1 MVSTET
7 QSILQRK
14 AALGTQEQVAKAMS
28 VARAMR
34 QSIAKIGKEM
44 FEMSLSAIG
53 VVTEERKSVNL
64 HELIN
69 EDALLCLL
77 EGDDGKVGAAIIGA
91 DIVGGLI
98 QQQTMGDV
106 SAATGAPCSMTKT
119 DAAMCAPMLD
129 ALFERV
135 APMLEAEVERN
146 IVGGFRFGT
155 RFEDARAL
163 DMALDMQDYFVVRL
177 TLDLAGGIKQGE
189 MSLIVPKVP
198 PAAEFGAETSS
209 NKDDDSQLVSKMNDV
224 VMKLPTEL
232 NMILCKISLELAQVE
247 QLVVG
252 ETLALP
258 HNTFPETEIV
268 TANGNVIGSGVLGE
282 VNGIRALRLKRVPDY
297 VTEPRRRE
305 ADLPKLDLPEI
316 KPLTLQ
322 NNNVAE
328 NTNEADVDPISVD
341 SGDDLSAQ
349 NLATKINGNT
359 DDEQSQ
365 VSALNVTEKGSEH
378 SIELPELDDFPDL
391 TELTQVGK
399 VG

>member
-14 AALGTQEQVAKAMS
+14 AALGTQEQAAKAMS

-98 QQQTMGDV
+98 QQQTMGDI
-106 SAATGAPCSMTKT
+106 SAATGAPRSMTQT

-135 APMLEAEVERN
+135 APMLEVEAERN
-146 IVGGFRFGT
+146 IVGGFRFGA

-177 TLDLAGGIKQGE
+177 TLDLAGGIRQGE

-198 PAAEFGAETSS
+198 PAAEYGAETSS
-209 NKDDDSQLVSKMNDV
+209 NKDDDAQLVSKMNDL
-224 VMKLPTEL
+224 VMELPTEL
-232 NMILCKISLELAQVE
+232 NILCKILLELAQVE

-268 TANGNVIGSGVLGE
+268 TANGNVIGSGVLGQ
-282 VNGIRALRLKRVPDY
+282 VNGIRALRLRRVPDY

-328 NTNEADVDPISVD
+328 NTNEADVDPINVD
-341 SGDDLSAQ
+341 SGDDLPAQ

-359 DDEQSQ
+359 DGEHSQ
-365 VSALNVTEKGSEH
+365 VSALNVIEKGSEH

>member
-14 AALGTQEQVAKAMS
+14 AALGTQEQAAKAMS

-34 QSIAKIGKEM
+34 QSIAKLGKEM

-53 VVTEERKSVNL
+53 VMTEERKSVSL
-64 HELIN
+64 PELIT
-69 EDALLCLL
+69 DDSLLCLL

-98 QQQTMGDV
+98 QQQTMGHI
-106 SAATGAPCSMTKT
+106 SAPNSASRTMTQT
-119 DAAMCAPMLD
+119 DAAMCAPLLD

-135 APMLEAEVERN
+135 APMLEIEAERN
-146 IVGGFRFGT
+146 IVGGFRFGA

-177 TLDLAGGIKQGE
+177 TLDLAGGIRQGE

-198 PAAEFGAETSS
+198 PAADYGAATSS
-209 NKDDDSQLVSKMNDV
+209 NKDEDAQLVSKMNDV
-224 VMKLPTEL
+224 VMELPTEL

-268 TANGNVIGSGVLGE
+268 TANGNVIGSGVLGQ

-305 ADLPKLDLPEI
+305 ADLPKLDLPDI

-328 NTNEADVDPISVD
+328 NTNEADVEPLYVD
-341 SGDDLSAQ
+341 SGDDLPAQ
-349 NLATKINGNT
+349 NVATIVNGNT
-359 DDEQSQ
+359 DDEHSQ
-365 VSALNVTEKGSEH
+365 ISALNVIENGSEL
-378 SIELPELDDFPDL
+378 SVEVPELDDFPDL
-391 TELTQVGK
+391 TELTQVEK